1 MRTRFALLGA
11 VAGLVLLA
19 ASAGRAA
26 EIPPV
31 DALQERM
38 GTPAR
43 AVTVYEPHL
52 SVGDDHVA
60 VDYVGYLKALPV
72 VR

>member
-43 AVTVYEPHL
+43 P
-52 SVGDDHVA
+52 S
-60 VDYVGYLKALPV
+60 
-72 VR
+72 R